1 VSGVTLPNL
10 TDHLSCQY
18 RCEDLLGELPIDYV
32 INNAAF
38 VRPLSRYHSAQS
50 NATSHSK
57 QHPGHM
63 PLASI
68 SLATFQKTLVSNV
81 IGPTLVYQTF
91 QRFLMK
97 SARPV
102 VANMSS
108 GAGSIGMDLGA
119 SAGAYSVSKTALN
132 MLVSSRE

>member
-1 VSGVTLPNL
+1 
-10 TDHLSCQY
+10 
-18 RCEDLLGELPIDYV
+18 
-32 INNAAF
+32 
-38 VRPLSRYHSAQS
+38 
-50 NATSHSK
+50 
-57 QHPGHM
+57 M

-68 SLATFQKTLVSNV
+68 SVATFQKTLVSNV

-102 VANMSS
+102 VVNMSS

-132 MLVSSRE
+132 MLVRSRA